1 MFVTIKFGY
10 KQNKFFTTDCLTA
23 YMMDQIWIKT
33 RSQMLKKLDDTGV
46 SFRKAMDKI
55 SKNMEPLER
64 NIKDLEREIENE
76 R

>member
-1 MFVTIKFGY
+1 MFVTIQFGY
-10 KQNKFFTTDCLTA
+10 KQRKFFTTDCLTA
-23 YMMDQIWIKT
+23 YMMDQIWIKA

-46 SFRKAMDKI
+46 VFRKTMDKI